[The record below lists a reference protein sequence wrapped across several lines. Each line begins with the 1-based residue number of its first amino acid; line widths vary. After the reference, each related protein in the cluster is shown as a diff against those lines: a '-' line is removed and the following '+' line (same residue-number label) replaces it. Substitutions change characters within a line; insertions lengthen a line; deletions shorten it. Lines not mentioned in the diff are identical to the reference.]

1 VSRYVVVTSVSGQT
15 VNFTNGDAFGL
26 NQQTSAATGTIHDLN
41 VDFGKACP
49 QPPYPVPPTP
59 LPAGC
64 VAYAQRV
71 LMISYWLDITQTVN
85 GQVVPRLM
93 RQVGS
98 ATPATCAGSPP
109 PLTGCPVPVAEV
121 IESLELSYDYV
132 NGDTPVNNQ
141 VSSTLAAA
149 ACTCTITDSQIRKVN
164 LYVAGRS
171 DASLSQTGQF
181 LRTNLATQ
189 IDIRSLAF
197 VSRYN

>member
-1 VSRYVVVTSVSGQT
+1 
-15 VNFTNGDAFGL
+15 L
-26 NQQTSAATGTIHDLN
+26 
-41 VDFGKACP
+41 
-49 QPPYPVPPTP
+49 
-59 LPAGC
+59 
-64 VAYAQRV
+64 
-71 LMISYWLDITQTVN
+71 
-85 GQVVPRLM
+85 
-93 RQVGS
+93 RQVGL

-121 IESLELSYDYV
+121 IESLELSSDYV

-141 VSSTLAAA
+141 VSSTAAA
-149 ACTCTITDSQIRKVN
+149 ACSCTITNNQIRKVN